1 MSDSEGNDAED
12 RVIIEQMLLKI
23 EEVFVY
29 RIPPM
34 RSADGH
40 RAEDWNLAK
49 PLATCS
55 LIVVRRDNNL
65 CINIMAERPKPGAP
79 AGAMENYEF
88 AQSNIRVDLTNPS
101 HKIEHWVNPVVDS
114 SRYFALRI
122 KDSKT
127 GREAFIGVGFR
138 ERTDATNLRMS
149 IEDYI
154 NSLKREDKAAAL
166 RKKFEESLSL
176 GDQSSKDGG
185 HDADGE
191 NLPIAKSSL
200 TLKEGEKLHINIKNK
215 RVNPNIKN
223 KRVNPVDKQ
232 SPKVKGTGGMIGLK
246 KPPPPP
252 NAAPASDNS
261 DDQGSTANSTTAA
274 DVDWGDFEG

>member
-1 MSDSEGNDAED
+1 MADSEVNSADEK
-12 RVIIEQMLLKI
+12 VVIEQRLLKI
-23 EEVFVY
+23 DEVFIY

-34 RSADGH
+34 RTADGH

-55 LIVVRRDNNL
+55 LVAVRRDNDL
-65 CINIMAERPKPGAP
+65 CIDIMAERPKPNAP
-79 AGAMENYEF
+79 EGAMETYLF
-88 AQSNIRVDLTNPS
+88 AQSSIAVDFSNPS

-114 SRYFALRI
+114 SRYFAVRI

-138 ERTDATNLRMS
+138 ERTDATNFRMS

-154 NSLKREDKAAAL
+154 NSLKREQKAAEL
-166 RKKFEESLSL
+166 QKQFQESLSL
-176 GDQSSKDGG
+176 ESRSASG
-185 HDADGE
+185 HDADTE
-191 NLPIAKSSL
+191 RLPFPKSSL
-200 TLKEGEKLHINIKNK
+200 SLKEGEKLHINIKTNRTGTSK
-215 RVNPNIKN
+215 
-223 KRVNPVDKQ
+223 
-232 SPKVKGTGGMIGLK
+232 SPKSKKNIIGLKGLK

-252 NAAPASDNS
+252 DVAPASDS
-261 DDQGSTANSTTAA
+261 SGDQESTAAKDGAS

>member
-1 MSDSEGNDAED
+1 MSIQEGEGDAK
-12 RVIIEQMLLKI
+12 VVIEQRLLKI
-23 EEVFVY
+23 DECFVY

-55 LIVVRRDNNL
+55 TQIVRRDNDL

-79 AGAMENYEF
+79 AGAVESYLF
-88 AQSNIRVDLTNPS
+88 AQSAIQVDFSDPS

-114 SRYFALRI
+114 SRYFAVRI

-127 GREAFIGVGFR
+127 GREAFVGVGFR
-138 ERTDATNLRMS
+138 ERTDATNFRMS

-154 NSLKREDKAAAL
+154 NSLRREEKAAEL
-166 RKKFEESLSL
+166 HKQFEMQAMSDSDDE
-176 GDQSSKDGG
+176 K
-185 HDADGE
+185 
-191 NLPIAKSSL
+191 LPLPKSSL
-200 TLKEGEKLHINIKNK
+200 SLKEGEKIHVTIKGK
-215 RVNPNIKN
+215 RGGSV
-223 KRVNPVDKQ
+223 
-232 SPKVKGTGGMIGLK
+232 SPKVKKNTLGLAGLK

-252 NAAPASDNS
+252 GAAPTASES
-261 DDQGSTANSTTAA
+261 SSEHGSATEDKPAE

>member
-1 MSDSEGNDAED
+1 MSDSGGNDADD
-12 RVIIEQMLLKI
+12 RVVIEQTLLKI

-40 RAEDWNLAK
+40 RAEDWNLAT

-55 LIVVRRDNNL
+55 LMVVRRDNDL
-65 CINIMAERPKPGAP
+65 CINIMAERPKVGAP
-79 AGAMENYEF
+79 AGAVENYQF
-88 AQSNIRVDLTNPS
+88 AQCNVRVDLHNPS

-114 SRYFALRI
+114 SRYFSLRI

-166 RKKFEESLSL
+166 REEFERSLSL
-176 GDQSSKDGG
+176 GDHSSKEGG
-185 HDADGE
+185 DDADGGK
-191 NLPIAKSSL
+191 LPLAQSNL
-200 TLKEGEKLHINIKNK
+200 TLKEGEKLHINIKSK
-215 RVNPNIKN
+215 RVNT
-223 KRVNPVDKQ
+223 VNKQ
-232 SPKVKGTGGMIGLK
+232 SPKVKGTGMIGLK

-261 DDQGSTANSTTAA
+261 GDQGSTANSTTA
-274 DVDWGDFEG
+274 DVEWGDFEG